1 MTKSVTAAA
10 ILLREAAMARRESR
24 TIEARISQLTEIP
37 VALYLTSILNAQ
49 DVLLKL
55 GLPLIIMFSAGWII
69 IRRWML
75 MPGIA
80 ASGFSPTASAAL
92 FAPVLLVIYFCLLQ
106 SSMQDG
112 IAAHAELVILYGAI
126 FAPTFLLVPFGV
138 ASLIRVR
145 RQGKP
150 LGNGL
155 LCIAFAAWPILQV
168 AWMCLLFGE
177 WE

>member
-1 MTKSVTAAA
+1 MHRA
-10 ILLREAAMARRESR
+10 
-24 TIEARISQLTEIP
+24 IEARISQLTEIL
-37 VALYLTSILNAQ
+37 VALYLTSVLNAQ

-55 GLPLIIMFSAGWII
+55 GLPLIIMFLAGWII
-69 IRRWML
+69 IRRWVST
-75 MPGIA
+75 PGIA
-80 ASGFSPTASAAL
+80 APGFSPAASSAL
-92 FAPVLLVIYFCLLQ
+92 FAPVLLIMYFYVLQ
-106 SSMQDG
+106 SSMQEG
-112 IAAHAELVILYGAI
+112 IAAQAELVMLYGAI
-126 FAPTFLLVPFGV
+126 FAPTFLLLVLFGV

-168 AWMCLLFGE
+168 VWMCLLFGE

>member
-1 MTKSVTAAA
+1 MHRA
-10 ILLREAAMARRESR
+10 
-24 TIEARISQLTEIP
+24 IEARISQLTEIP

-55 GLPLIIMFSAGWII
+55 GLPLIVIFLSGWII
-69 IRRWML
+69 IRRWVSTL
-75 MPGIA
+75 GIA
-80 ASGFSPTASAAL
+80 ASGFSPAASSAL
-92 FAPVLLVIYFCLLQ
+92 FAPVLLIMYFYVLQ
-106 SSMQDG
+106 SSMQEG
-112 IAAHAELVILYGAI
+112 IAAHAELVMLYGAI
-126 FAPTFLLVPFGV
+126 FAPTFFLLVPFGV

-168 AWMCLLFGE
+168 VWMCLLFGE

>member
-1 MTKSVTAAA
+1 MHRA
-10 ILLREAAMARRESR
+10 
-24 TIEARISQLTEIP
+24 IEARISQLTEIL
-37 VALYLTSILNAQ
+37 VALYLTSVLNAQ

-55 GLPLIIMFSAGWII
+55 GLPLIIMFLAGWIV
-69 IRRWML
+69 IRRWVST
-75 MPGIA
+75 PGIA
-80 ASGFSPTASAAL
+80 APGFSPAASPAL
-92 FAPVLLVIYFCLLQ
+92 FAPVLLIMYFYVLQ
-106 SSMQDG
+106 SSMQEG
-112 IAAHAELVILYGAI
+112 IAAHAELVMLYGAI
-126 FAPTFLLVPFGV
+126 FAPTFLLLVPFGV

-168 AWMCLLFGE
+168 VWMCLLFGE

>member
-1 MTKSVTAAA
+1 MHRA
-10 ILLREAAMARRESR
+10 
-24 TIEARISQLTEIP
+24 IEARISQLTEIL
-37 VALYLTSILNAQ
+37 VALYLTSVLNAQ

-55 GLPLIIMFSAGWII
+55 GLPLIIMFLAGWII
-69 IRRWML
+69 IRRWVST
-75 MPGIA
+75 PGIA
-80 ASGFSPTASAAL
+80 PGFSPAASSAL
-92 FAPVLLVIYFCLLQ
+92 FAPVLLIMYFYVLQ
-106 SSMQDG
+106 SSMQEG
-112 IAAHAELVILYGAI
+112 IAAHAELVMLYGAI
-126 FAPTFLLVPFGV
+126 FASTFLLLVPFGV

-168 AWMCLLFGE
+168 VWMCLLFGE

>member
-1 MTKSVTAAA
+1 MHRA
-10 ILLREAAMARRESR
+10 
-24 TIEARISQLTEIP
+24 IEARISQLTEIA
-37 VALYLTSILNAQ
+37 VVLYLTSILNAQ

-55 GLPLIIMFSAGWII
+55 GLPLIVIFLPGWII
-69 IRRWML
+69 IRRWVST
-75 MPGIA
+75 PGIA
-80 ASGFSPTASAAL
+80 ASGFSPAASSAL
-92 FAPVLLVIYFCLLQ
+92 FAPVLLIMYFYVLQ
-106 SSMQDG
+106 SSMQEG
-112 IAAHAELVILYGAI
+112 IAAHAELVMLYGAI
-126 FAPTFLLVPFGV
+126 FAPTFLLLVPFGV

-168 AWMCLLFGE
+168 VWMCLLFGE

>member
-1 MTKSVTAAA
+1 MHRA
-10 ILLREAAMARRESR
+10 
-24 TIEARISQLTEIP
+24 IEARISQLTEIP

-55 GLPLIIMFSAGWII
+55 GLPLIVIFLSGWII
-69 IRRWML
+69 IRRWVST
-75 MPGIA
+75 PGIA
-80 ASGFSPTASAAL
+80 ASGFSPAASSAL
-92 FAPVLLVIYFCLLQ
+92 FAPVLLIMYFYVLQ
-106 SSMQDG
+106 SSMQEG
-112 IAAHAELVILYGAI
+112 IAAHAELVMLYGAI
-126 FAPTFLLVPFGV
+126 FAPTFLLLVPFGV

-168 AWMCLLFGE
+168 VWMCLLFGE

>member
-1 MTKSVTAAA
+1 MHRA
-10 ILLREAAMARRESR
+10 
-24 TIEARISQLTEIP
+24 IEARISQLTEIP

-55 GLPLIIMFSAGWII
+55 GLPLIIMFLSGWII
-69 IRRWML
+69 IRRWVST
-75 MPGIA
+75 PGIA
-80 ASGFSPTASAAL
+80 ASGFSPAASSAL
-92 FAPVLLVIYFCLLQ
+92 FAPVLLIMYFYLLQ
-106 SSMQDG
+106 SSTQEG
-112 IAAHAELVILYGAI
+112 IAAHAELVMLYGAI
-126 FAPTFLLVPFGV
+126 FAPTFLLLVPFGV

-155 LCIAFAAWPILQV
+155 LCIAFAAWPILQMV
-168 AWMCLLFGE
+168 WMCLLFGE

>member
-1 MTKSVTAAA
+1 
-10 ILLREAAMARRESR
+10 MARRESR
-24 TIEARISQLTEIP
+24 TIEARISHLTEIP
-37 VALYLTSILNAQ
+37 LALYLTSILNAQ

-80 ASGFSPTASAAL
+80 ASGFSPAASAAL

-126 FAPTFLLVPFGV
+126 FAPTFLLLVPFGV
-138 ASLIRVR
+138 ASLIRMR